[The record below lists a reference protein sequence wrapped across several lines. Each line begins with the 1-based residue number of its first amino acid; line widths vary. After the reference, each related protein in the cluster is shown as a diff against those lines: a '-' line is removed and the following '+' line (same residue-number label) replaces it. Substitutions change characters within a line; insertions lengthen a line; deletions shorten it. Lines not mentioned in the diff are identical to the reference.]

1 MSNKLPKMRSRLGRG
16 LSSLI
21 SVSDIPAEDDMA
33 TGAESRAPEAAEHTV
48 PPEAAAK
55 PETSVGRVIDVPTA
69 DVHPNPNQPRRHFD
83 PAALAELA
91 ASLTHTGVIQPI
103 VVRQVGERYELIAGE
118 RRLRAAKLAGLPTV
132 PVIVRE
138 VDGPTQAQMALV
150 ENIQRQDL
158 NPLERAGAYRE
169 LLNQLGLTQSELA
182 VRLGE
187 DRTQI
192 AHHLRLLDLAPPVQE
207 MVRDGRLSLGHAKL
221 LAGIGDP
228 VEQLRLADLVVSQ
241 ELSVRNLERVLQSDL
256 PAPATT
262 TAQGVADPTPH
273 IQQLEKNLSRQLGLR
288 VQVRQGTKKGA
299 GKVVIHYANLD
310 QFDELTGRLGVT
322 VDE

>member
-1 MSNKLPKMRSRLGRG
+1 MSNKPPKMRSRLGRG

-21 SVSDIPAEDDMA
+21 SVSELP
-33 TGAESRAPEAAEHTV
+33 PEEEV
-48 PPEAAAK
+48 SSGPEEAAA
-55 PETSVGRVIDVPTA
+55 PAEQRESTDDFPDAGAGRVLEVPTG
-69 DVHPNPNQPRRHFD
+69 DIDPNPNQPRRYFD

-103 VVRQVGERYELIAGE
+103 VVRQAGDRYELIAGE
-118 RRLRAAKLAGLPTV
+118 RRLRAAKLAGLSTI
-132 PVIVRE
+132 PVILRE
-138 VDGPTQAQMALV
+138 VDAPTQAQMALV

-158 NPLERAGAYRE
+158 NPLERAAAYRE

-221 LAGIGDP
+221 LAGVSDA

-241 ELSVRNLERVLQSDL
+241 ELSVRNLERVLQADL
-256 PAPATT
+256 PAPIAN
-262 TAQGVADPTPH
+262 AQSSAADATPH
-273 IQQLEKNLSRQLGLR
+273 IQQVEKQLSRQLGLR
-288 VQVRQGTKKGA
+288 VQVRQGAKKGA
-299 GKVVIHYANLD
+299 GKMVIHYGNLD
-310 QFDELTGRLGVT
+310 QFDELMSRLGVKI
-322 VDE
+322 DD